1 MIFDSKHQA
10 RADIRGKVLKAFFAI
25 VLTSILVGILGSLL
39 QEINPFPVPVTVM
52 GENFWEQ
59 PEAYTPKFLPGTIFN
74 MVTSLALSFFF
85 TNVLSI
91 GLNNFFIR
99 NGQQKELD
107 VVNSLFIGFKTRYVF
122 ILKTLFTL
130 FLAVAIYVVPIS
142 GLMVVGSIVAFIE
155 PIIGGVISL
164 IVFVGFIFLFIKLL
178 DYSFVIF
185 LLADEDVEFD
195 QPKAYLEASKQMIK
209 GYKFDFVLLG
219 LSFILWF
226 IASAFTFFLL
236 LIWLLPYMYQ
246 SYANFY
252 LKLKP
257 KIEVAETSFETEE
270 L

>member
-85 TNVLSI
+85 TSVLSI

-107 VVNSLFIGFKTRYVF
+107 VVNSLFIGFKTRYIF
-122 ILKTLFTL
+122 ILKTLLTL
-130 FLAVAIYVVPIS
+130 FLAVAIYAIPIY
-142 GLMVVGSIVAFIE
+142 GLMVVGLIVAFIE

-164 IVFVGFIFLFIKLL
+164 IVFIGFIFLIIKLL

-257 KIEVAETSFETEE
+257 KKEVAETSLETDEM
-270 L
+270 

>member
-39 QEINPFPVPVTVM
+39 QEINPFPVPLTVM

-85 TNVLSI
+85 TSVLSI

-107 VVNSLFIGFKTRYVF
+107 VVNSLFIGFKTRYIF
-122 ILKTLFTL
+122 ILKTLLTL
-130 FLAVAIYVVPIS
+130 FLAVAIYAIPIY
-142 GLMVVGSIVAFIE
+142 GLMVVGLIVAFIE

-164 IVFVGFIFLFIKLL
+164 IVFIGFIC
-178 DYSFVIF
+178 
-185 LLADEDVEFD
+185 
-195 QPKAYLEASKQMIK
+195 
-209 GYKFDFVLLG
+209 
-219 LSFILWF
+219 ILN
-226 IASAFTFFLL
+226 L
-236 LIWLLPYMYQ
+236 
-246 SYANFY
+246 
-252 LKLKP
+252 LKP
-257 KIEVAETSFETEE
+257 TQMHKY

>member
-10 RADIRGKVLKAFFAI
+10 RADIKGKVLQAFFAI
-25 VLTSILVGILGSLL
+25 LLTGILGGILSALI
-39 QEINPFPVPVTVM
+39 QGINPFPVPTPVM

-59 PEAYTPKFLPGTIFN
+59 ADAYAPEFLPGTIFN
-74 MVTSLALSFFF
+74 MVSSLALSFFF
-85 TNVLSI
+85 ISVLSI

-107 VVNSLFIGFKTRYVF
+107 VVSSLFIGFKTRYAF
-122 ILKTLFTL
+122 ILKTLLTL
-130 FLAVAIYVVPIS
+130 FLAVAIYVVPVY
-142 GLMVVGSIVAFIE
+142 GLMVVGLIVAFTE
-155 PIIGGVISL
+155 PIVGAVISVL
-164 IVFVGFIFLFIKLL
+164 VLVGFIFLIIKLL
-178 DYSFVIF
+178 DYALVTF
-185 LLADEDVEFD
+185 LLADEEIDFED
-195 QPKAYLEASKQMIK
+195 PKSYLEASKQMMK
-209 GYKFDFVLLG
+209 GYKLDFILLA

-257 KIEVAETSFETEE
+257 KKEVVETSLETEE
-270 L
+270 M